1 MKTALRLAALS
12 TLAVSSFGTSFV
24 PQAAQAATFGER
36 AVAQDNFVAVA
47 APVGNTGRHQLLVIE
62 QQSNRRDCW
71 SENGSIVNPLLA
83 NFDFTGICGRYT
95 DSNGYSIRTGGQDLG
110 VQYNL
115 RTVRQG
121 ADLVLQG
128 VPFLPNRPTIEL
140 GRAPYANDF
149 VRIDLN
155 DGWEFSKRSYQ
166 GRTLGHVYLSNSQS
180 LSALTQN
187 SNPSASRPSTPTPP
201 RQPQEKQPTPQPS
214 PEPSQP
220 SQEQPVRDEIAFSS
234 SQQERITEIRQSYLA
249 ESSRLEGE
257 LNQARQEL
265 QEMMISD
272 ASTRQVRRQRNQVER
287 LRQRISDNRFSS
299 MMAVRDVMSV
309 EQRTAFAESMDLD
322 NADMNAVLTALT
334 R

>member
-12 TLAVSSFGTSFV
+12 TLAVSSFGTSFA
-24 PQAAQAATFGER
+24 PQAAQAATFGEQ

-140 GRAPYANDF
+140 GRAPYTNNF

-155 DGWEFSKRSYQ
+155 DGWEFSKRTYQ
-166 GRTLGHVYLSNSQS
+166 GRALGHVYLSNAQS
-180 LSALTQN
+180 LTALTQN
-187 SNPSASRPSTPTPP
+187 SNTSASRPSTPTPP
-201 RQPQEKQPTPQPS
+201 RQPQDKQPTPQPT

-220 SQEQPVRDEIAFSS
+220 SQEQPVRDEIALSN
-234 SQQERITEIRQSYLA
+234 SQQERITQIRQSYLA
-249 ESSRLEGE
+249 ESSRLEAE

-265 QEMMISD
+265 QEMMIGD
-272 ASTRQVRRQRNQVER
+272 ASTRQIRRQRNQVER
-287 LRQRISDNRFSS
+287 LRQRMSDNRFSS

>member
-1 MKTALRLAALS
+1 M
-12 TLAVSSFGTSFV
+12 
-24 PQAAQAATFGER
+24 
-36 AVAQDNFVAVA
+36 
-47 APVGNTGRHQLLVIE
+47 
-62 QQSNRRDCW
+62 
-71 SENGSIVNPLLA
+71 
-83 NFDFTGICGRYT
+83 
-95 DSNGYSIRTGGQDLG
+95 
-110 VQYNL
+110 
-115 RTVRQG
+115 
-121 ADLVLQG
+121 
-128 VPFLPNRPTIEL
+128 
-140 GRAPYANDF
+140 
-149 VRIDLN
+149 
-155 DGWEFSKRSYQ
+155 
-166 GRTLGHVYLSNSQS
+166 YLSNSQS